1 MKRLTIAHYGNFKKL
16 WAWLILLL
24 TIYSAL
30 FVPYNV
36 AFSGRYEL
44 NGLNLYRSG
53 ARRIKVAIKELT
65 ELPLPTQTVES
76 VVGYVMTIT

>member
-1 MKRLTIAHYGNFKKL
+1 MSTLDFDLSYIDSFRLTIAHYGNFKKL

-36 AFSGRYEL
+36 AFSGRYD
-44 NGLNLYRSG
+44 RVS
-53 ARRIKVAIKELT
+53 
-65 ELPLPTQTVES
+65 
-76 VVGYVMTIT
+76 

>member
-1 MKRLTIAHYGNFKKL
+1 MLQFKKNAQARLASVSVSAYVHCRLLSGIYRFGRLTIAHYGNFKKL

-36 AFSGRYEL
+36 AFSGRYE
-44 NGLNLYRSG
+44 
-53 ARRIKVAIKELT
+53 
-65 ELPLPTQTVES
+65 
-76 VVGYVMTIT
+76 